1 MRRQEEAHFDFLCAV
16 VTVRLFP
23 VCSSK
28 EGSKEGS
35 KVCGNNSETGDAAK
49 EEEE

>member
-1 MRRQEEAHFDFLCAV
+1 VRRQEEAHFDFLCAV

-28 EGSKEGS
+28 ECS
-35 KVCGNNSETGDAAK
+35 KVCSNNSETGDAAQ